1 MRIRVLIVDDEP
13 LARERIRDLLAS
25 ASDVEIVGEC
35 ANGQEAVEAVREK
48 KPDLLFL
55 DVQMP
60 QLDGFGVVAEVGI
73 ENMPMTIFV
82 TAYDRHALRAFEVHA
97 LDYLLKPFD
106 AERFG
111 KALERARAS
120 LSQRQGKMDERLE
133 ALLTDVQ
140 ARSKPLERIMIKT
153 SGRIFFLRVDE
164 IDYIEA
170 AGNYVRLHVG
180 KEDHLLRET
189 MTSLEGKLDPRK
201 FVRIHRST
209 IVNFES
215 IQELQPLF
223 HGEYAVILRNG
234 TQLTLSRGYR
244 DKLEEHFG
252 HSF

>member
-25 ASDVEIVGEC
+25 ASDVEIIGEC
-35 ANGQEAVEAVREK
+35 SNGKEAVAAIREK
-48 KPDLLFL
+48 APDLLFL

-60 QLDGFGVVAEVGI
+60 HLDGFGVVGEVGI
-73 ENMPMTIFV
+73 EQMPMTIFV

-106 AERFG
+106 AERFV
-111 KALERARAS
+111 KALERAR
-120 LSQRQGKMDERLE
+120 SQLEHRQGKMDQRLE
-133 ALLTDVQ
+133 ALLSDVQ
-140 ARSKPLERIMIKT
+140 TRAKPLERIMIKS
-153 SGRIFFLRVDE
+153 SGRIFFLRIDE

-189 MTSLEGKLDPRK
+189 MSSLENRLDPRK
-201 FVRIHRST
+201 FLRIHRST
-209 IVNFES
+209 IVNIES
-215 IQELQPLF
+215 IQELQLLF